1 MEGMVYE
8 GPTGLETVRAA
19 DHQVIKDYYLL
30 VGKATGDMADKDDL
44 AKVLSSGQSFPPV
57 EATGCKL
64 G

>member
-30 VGKATGDMADKDDL
+30 RGKAKSKMKDADDL
-44 AKVLSSGQSFPPV
+44 AEVVSSGKSFP
-57 EATGCKL
+57 EGDAIMCKMA
-64 G
+64 